1 MIYGIDVSENNGYV
15 DWQRLK
21 ETSNLKFAIIRSSF
35 GFSTDSRFLDNI
47 YHALE
52 NGFKC
57 GAYHYSYALNPDEAI
72 KEAKTMKNIIEKS
85 GVLLELP
92 CFFDIENDS
101 YKTRNGFE
109 YTQENATNIC
119 QAFLDE
125 IKPLNCGVY
134 ANLDW
139 LTNYVD
145 WQKLGCSIWS
155 AQYNSSDD
163 FKGYMWQYTDKL
175 HLIGK
180 DFDGDV
186 LYLDEI

>member
-1 MIYGIDVSENNGYV
+1 MIYGIDVSENNDYV
-15 DWQRLK
+15 DWERLK

-35 GFSTDSRFLDNI
+35 GFSTDSRFLDNV

-57 GAYHYSYALNPDEAI
+57 GAYHYSYALNPSEAI
-72 KEAKTMKNIIEKS
+72 KEARTMKSIIEKS

-101 YKTRNGFE
+101 YKVRNGFE
-109 YTQENATNIC
+109 YTQENVTDIC
-119 QAFLDE
+119 QTFLDE

-163 FKGYMWQYTDKL
+163 FKGYMWQYTDNL
-175 HLIGK
+175 HLVGK
-180 DFDGDV
+180 NFDGDV

>member
-1 MIYGIDVSENNGYV
+1 MIYGIDVSENNGYI

-21 ETSNLKFAIIRSSF
+21 ETSNLQFVIIRSSF
-35 GFSTDSRFLDNI
+35 GFSTDSRFLDNV

-57 GAYHYSYALNPDEAI
+57 GAYHYSYALNSNEAI
-72 KEAKTMKNIIEKS
+72 KEARTMKSIIEKS

-101 YKTRNGFE
+101 YKVRNGFE
-109 YTQENATNIC
+109 YTQENVTNIC

-180 DFDGDV
+180 NFDGDV

>member
-35 GFSTDSRFLDNI
+35 GFSTDSRFLDNV

-72 KEAKTMKNIIEKS
+72 KEAITMKNIIEKS

-101 YKTRNGFE
+101 YKAKNSFE
-109 YTQENATNIC
+109 YTQENVTNIC
-119 QAFLDE
+119 QTFLDE

-155 AQYNSSDD
+155 AQYNSNDD
-163 FKGYMWQYTDKL
+163 FKGFMWQYTDKL

>member
-1 MIYGIDVSENNGYV
+1 M
-15 DWQRLK
+15 
-21 ETSNLKFAIIRSSF
+21 
-35 GFSTDSRFLDNI
+35 DNV

-72 KEAKTMKNIIEKS
+72 KEARTMKSIIEKS

-101 YKTRNGFE
+101 YKARNGFE
-109 YTQENATNIC
+109 YTQENVTNIC
-119 QAFLDE
+119 QTFLDE

-163 FKGYMWQYTDKL
+163 FKGYMWQYTDNL
-175 HLIGK
+175 HLVGK
-180 DFDGDV
+180 NFDGDV

>member
-21 ETSNLKFAIIRSSF
+21 EASNLKFAIIRSSF
-35 GFSTDSRFLDNI
+35 GFSNDSRFLDNV
-47 YHALE
+47 YNALE

-57 GAYHYSYALNPDEAI
+57 GAYHYSYALNRNEAI
-72 KEAKTMKNIIEKS
+72 KEARTMKNIIEKS

-101 YKTRNGFE
+101 YKVRNNFE
-109 YTQENATNIC
+109 YTQENVTNIC
-119 QAFLDE
+119 KAFLDE

-145 WQKLGCSIWS
+145 WQKLDCSIWS

-180 DFDGDV
+180 NFDGDV

>member
-1 MIYGIDVSENNGYV
+1 MVYGIDVSENNGYV

-35 GFSTDSRFLDNI
+35 GFSTDSRFLDNV

-57 GAYHYSYALNPDEAI
+57 GAYHYSYALNSDEVI
-72 KEAKTMKNIIEKS
+72 KEARTMKSIIEKS

-101 YKTRNGFE
+101 YKARNRFE
-109 YTQENATNIC
+109 YTQENVTNIC
-119 QAFLDE
+119 QTFLDE

-180 DFDGDV
+180 NFDGDV

>member
-1 MIYGIDVSENNGYV
+1 MIYGVDVSENNGYV
-15 DWQRLK
+15 DWLRLK

-35 GFSTDSRFLDNI
+35 GFSNDSRFLDNV
-47 YHALE
+47 YNALE
-52 NGFKC
+52 SGFKC
-57 GAYHYSYALNPDEAI
+57 GAYHYSYALNYNEAI
-72 KEAKTMKNIIEKS
+72 KEARTMKSIIEKS

-109 YTQENATNIC
+109 YTQENVTDIC

-155 AQYNSSDD
+155 AQYNSRDD

-180 DFDGDV
+180 NFDGDV

>member
-21 ETSNLKFAIIRSSF
+21 ETSNLNFAIIRSSF
-35 GFSTDSRFLDNI
+35 GFSTDSRFLDNV
-47 YHALE
+47 YHAIE

-57 GAYHYSYALNPDEAI
+57 GAYHYSYALNSDEAI
-72 KEAKTMKNIIEKS
+72 KEARTMKSIIEKS

-101 YKTRNGFE
+101 YKVRNGFE
-109 YTQENATNIC
+109 YTQENVTNIC
-119 QAFLDE
+119 QTFLDE

-180 DFDGDV
+180 NFDGDV

>member
-1 MIYGIDVSENNGYV
+1 MIYGIDISENNGYV

-35 GFSTDSRFLDNI
+35 GFSTDSRFLDNV
-47 YHALE
+47 YNALE

-109 YTQENATNIC
+109 YTQENVTNIC

-155 AQYNSSDD
+155 AQYNSCDD

-180 DFDGDV
+180 NFDGDV
-186 LYLDEI
+186 LYLDKI

>member
-21 ETSNLKFAIIRSSF
+21 ETSNLKFVIIRSSF
-35 GFSTDSRFLDNI
+35 GFSTDSRFLDNV

-57 GAYHYSYALNPDEAI
+57 GAYHYSYALNSGEAI
-72 KEAKTMKNIIEKS
+72 KEARTMKSIIEKS

-101 YKTRNGFE
+101 YKVRNGFE
-109 YTQENATNIC
+109 YTQENVTNIC
-119 QAFLDE
+119 QTFLDE

-180 DFDGDV
+180 NFDGDV